1 MNDESDVLVCGAGMA
16 GLCAAVT
23 AAHAGARVLVL
34 EKAERLGGSMRLSG
48 GTVWTAPSMAVMER
62 YVGGG
67 DRERQRRL
75 VAGIGPGLAWLAGLG
90 VPDGLAIENEAQV
103 GRELDPEALTERLS
117 TAVAAAGGRIVAESA
132 VDELRR
138 DAHGAIRGA
147 VTRSADGHRRTV
159 RARAVILATGG
170 FQGNHEL
177 LARFVGRFADRLL
190 IRSNPCSVGDGL
202 LAALTAGAGTS
213 PNMSTFY
220 GHTMPAVPADPPP
233 AAWTSVTQYATGDAI
248 IINERGERFFDESRS
263 LADELASS
271 EIIQQPNG
279 RAFLLV
285 DDRLYRDEPL
295 PGRSTQP
302 LGANFDRA
310 VASGAPALT
319 RDSLPDLAE
328 AMGRWNVSTV
338 GVMATLEA
346 FNEAVARGGGASLP
360 VPRRARAFGL
370 LGPPFRVMAVRPSI
384 TFTNG
389 GVGVDVEG
397 RVQDRG
403 GRPIPGLWAA
413 GADAGGTYRDGYMG
427 GLVLGLVQGRE
438 TGSAAARYA
447 RTLNRQ
453 PL

>member
-23 AAHAGARVLVL
+23 AAQAGARVLVL

-103 GRELDPEALTERLS
+103 GRELDPEALTEGLS

-190 IRSNPCSVGDGL
+190 IRSNPYSVGDGL

-310 VASGAPALT
+310 VASGARRAAQRERAGRAARARRRAPTERCRAAPPAARPAAAAARRLRSTAARRRGT
-319 RDSLPDLAE
+319 RDHTTAAARCASDARRHD
-328 AMGRWNVSTV
+328 G
-338 GVMATLEA
+338 
-346 FNEAVARGGGASLP
+346 ARGAGRGHGRVDADDVRPRRRGGAG
-360 VPRRARAFGL
+360 PRRARIL
-370 LGPPFRVMAVRPSI
+370 RR
-384 TFTNG
+384 
-389 GVGVDVEG
+389 GVG
-397 RVQDRG
+397 R
-403 GRPIPGLWAA
+403 RPILAPRAPSDRHRALNP
-413 GADAGGTYRDGYMG
+413 
-427 GLVLGLVQGRE
+427 
-438 TGSAAARYA
+438 ARSP
-447 RTLNRQ
+447 LCNRGQ
-453 PL
+453 

>member
-1 MNDESDVLVCGAGMA
+1 
-16 GLCAAVT
+16 
-23 AAHAGARVLVL
+23 
-34 EKAERLGGSMRLSG
+34 
-48 GTVWTAPSMAVMER
+48 
-62 YVGGG
+62 
-67 DRERQRRL
+67 
-75 VAGIGPGLAWLAGLG
+75 
-90 VPDGLAIENEAQV
+90 
-103 GRELDPEALTERLS
+103 
-117 TAVAAAGGRIVAESA
+117 
-132 VDELRR
+132 
-138 DAHGAIRGA
+138 
-147 VTRSADGHRRTV
+147 
-159 RARAVILATGG
+159 
-170 FQGNHEL
+170 
-177 LARFVGRFADRLL
+177 
-190 IRSNPCSVGDGL
+190 
-202 LAALTAGAGTS
+202 
-213 PNMSTFY
+213 
-220 GHTMPAVPADPPP
+220 MPAPPADPPP
-233 AAWTSVTQYATGDAI
+233 DRWTKVTQYASQDAI
-248 IINERGERFFDESRS
+248 LVNERGERFFDESRS

-338 GVMATLEA
+338 GVMATIEA

-438 TGSAAARYA
+438 TGSAEARYA